1 VAEKGE
7 DGMCLGIPGRIT
19 EIVDEE
25 RYLASVVVS
34 GVTRKVNVTCVAE
47 PGKPLSDL
55 VGTWVLLHVGFA
67 MSIIDEEEA
76 AKTLAVLDQLGEI
89 QNELA
94 VMRLSAAQ

>member
-25 RYLASVVVS
+25 RYLANVEVS
-34 GVTRKVNVTCVAE
+34 GVVRKANVACIAE
-47 PGKPLSDL
+47 PGKPLGDL

-89 QNELA
+89 QNELTIMRNSA
-94 VMRLSAAQ
+94 VQ